1 MKQVAV
7 RKAFVV
13 GLVSILAF
21 AAPAIAAAQASVQT
35 VQLLPLGANN
45 CPVLVTQGIVA
56 HVRDG
61 ELHSF
66 DVTVANPTYVAVLG
80 QVGSEGIPF
89 RYMTRFNHGG
99 GFLRHHVDVETARIG
114 TGLPVSLT
122 LLSSPP
128 GSPTCMT
135 VISFTVA
142 ADGSVLAPGV
152 VTAPTPTTPSTPA
165 GDTGGTGG
173 APSAPSKPAALAKPT
188 AQATPTAP
196 VAPTTTETTTGGGVA
211 SPIRGLC
218 EGNGAIQ
225 LWFLLLAIYVVIAA
239 LTALSKPPLA
249 ERSMWLPLVL
259 ILAPLV
265 LLLGF
270 WLLFPSCRTAG
281 WVPIAGMIIAAAS
294 LYVAFRDQHV
304 GIKVIPL
311 PAAKP
316 SANTPV
322 VVSKAAD
329 SKTEQKQE
337 QKKAK

>member
-1 MKQVAV
+1 MKQVAA

-21 AAPAIAAAQASVQT
+21 AAPSFAAAQASVQT
-35 VQLLPLGANN
+35 LQLLPLGSNN
-45 CPVLVTQGIVA
+45 CPLVVTQGVVA

-66 DVTVANPTYVAVLG
+66 DVTIADPTYVAVLG
-80 QVGSEGIPF
+80 QVGSEGVPF

-99 GFLRHHVDVETARIG
+99 GFLRHHVDVETTRIG
-114 TGLPVSLT
+114 TGVPVSLT

-128 GSPTCMT
+128 ASPTCMT

-142 ADGSVLAPGV
+142 ADGSIHAPGA
-152 VTAPTPTTPSTPA
+152 VTAPVPTSPTGNSGGSDGGSGTPA
-165 GDTGGTGG
+165 Q
-173 APSAPSKPAALAKPT
+173 PSAPVK
-188 AQATPTAP
+188 P
-196 VAPTTTETTTGGGVA
+196 VAPTAPSTSTTNGGSIDGGVV

-249 ERSMWLPLVL
+249 ERNYWLPFGLVL
-259 ILAPLV
+259 VPLV
-265 LLLGF
+265 LLLSF
-270 WLLFPSCRTAG
+270 WVVFPTCRTTG
-281 WVPIAGMIIAAAS
+281 WVPVAAIIIATAS
-294 LYVAFRDQHV
+294 LLVAYREQNPGV
-304 GIKVIPL
+304 KIIPL

-316 SANTPV
+316 SSNTPA
-322 VVSKAAD
+322 VVSKSAD
-329 SKTEQKQE
+329 SKVE
-337 QKKAK
+337 QKKGK